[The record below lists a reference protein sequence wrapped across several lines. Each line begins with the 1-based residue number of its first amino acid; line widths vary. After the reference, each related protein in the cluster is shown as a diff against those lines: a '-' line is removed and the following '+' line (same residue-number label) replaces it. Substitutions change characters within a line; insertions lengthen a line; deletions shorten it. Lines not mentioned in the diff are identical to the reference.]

1 MNPCDLVRSSAEHV
15 VRHAELVTIND
26 AAIERVVASLDD
38 VAEIAAGSFDRE
50 LHYWDSEQPDAVAQ
64 YLLVVDALNFCFWP
78 DESEDLQYE
87 HLAGGLRRSLLA
99 DPSALDA
106 SRLAVI
112 DGPMLRSLLRWPRPL
127 PLEEERARL
136 LREVGEV
143 LLQLYGG
150 LAANLV
156 RAAQGSGVEL
166 VRLVLAAFPGFRDC
180 CVYGGRQL
188 HFYKRAQIFVGD
200 LWGCFQGSGLGRLS
214 GIPQLTMFADY
225 RVPVVLRELGIL
237 SYSQPL
243 AAAVDDRQ
251 QLPAGGFEEVEIRA
265 STIVA
270 VERLRAALLAR
281 VEAEGRGVEV
291 SQLCSV
297 KIDWWLWEQGER
309 SMHQHR
315 PHHRTLTIYY

>member
-1 MNPCDLVRSSAEHV
+1 
-15 VRHAELVTIND
+15 
-26 AAIERVVASLDD
+26 LDD

-78 DESEDLQYE
+78 DEGEELQYE
-87 HLAGGLRRSLLA
+87 HIAGGLRHSLLA
-99 DPSALDA
+99 DSSALDA
-106 SRLAVI
+106 GRLAVI

-180 CVYGGRQL
+180 CVYG
-188 HFYKRAQIFVGD
+188 
-200 LWGCFQGSGLGRLS
+200 
-214 GIPQLTMFADY
+214 
-225 RVPVVLRELGIL
+225 
-237 SYSQPL
+237 
-243 AAAVDDRQ
+243 
-251 QLPAGGFEEVEIRA
+251 
-265 STIVA
+265 
-270 VERLRAALLAR
+270 
-281 VEAEGRGVEV
+281 
-291 SQLCSV
+291 
-297 KIDWWLWEQGER
+297 
-309 SMHQHR
+309 
-315 PHHRTLTIYY
+315 